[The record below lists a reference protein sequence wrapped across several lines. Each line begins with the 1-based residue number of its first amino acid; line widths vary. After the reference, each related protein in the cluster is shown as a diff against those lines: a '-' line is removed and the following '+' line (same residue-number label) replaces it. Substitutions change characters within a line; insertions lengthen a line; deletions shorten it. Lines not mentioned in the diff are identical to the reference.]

1 MSSSRDLAAAIKKL
15 KCFNFSPKME
25 IADFR
30 KKIDNTLS
38 STFMPDY
45 VQVQEKTWKSVSG
58 YEIVPDV
65 FASHRVML
73 YIHGGAFVAGSA
85 KAYLSFASTL
95 ANATSA
101 RTVVPEFR
109 LPPSHPFP
117 AGIDD
122 IKEVFRAIYTD
133 ESVAISMKNDGIISD
148 EKRPEIIIAAD
159 DSGASLAMAL
169 LLELK
174 GRFRDCI
181 RQVFLFSP
189 ILNIADTNPLFT
201 AKKAKDDIYTAE
213 GLRHCAELYTYTE
226 NRTNP
231 QVSPVYITTDQLENF
246 PPVFIQT
253 GEKDYLLDD
262 SICLQS
268 ILKGSNVEC
277 TLDIVP
283 EMIHLFQL
291 DDDNLSEAHLSVERA
306 GKLITHRKVT
316 EQDSVFT
323 ASLVTEKSTY
333 VPKDIGEL

>member
-1 MSSSRDLAAAIKKL
+1 
-15 KCFNFSPKME
+15 ME

-30 KKIDNTLS
+30 KKIDDTLS
-38 STFMPDY
+38 SVFMPDY
-45 VQVQEKTWKSVSG
+45 VQVEEKSWKNISG
-58 YEIVPDV
+58 YQIIPDV
-65 FASHRVML
+65 FVSHRVL
-73 YIHGGAFVAGSA
+73 IYIHGGAFVAGSA

-122 IKEVFRAIYTD
+122 IKEVFRTVYTD
-133 ESVAISMKNDGIISD
+133 ESVAISMKSESGSGE
-148 EKRPEIIIAAD
+148 EKKPEIIIAAD

-213 GLRHCAELYTYTE
+213 GLRRCADLYTYAE

-231 QVSPVYITTDQLENF
+231 QVSSVYITTDQLENF

-262 SICLQS
+262 AICLQS
-268 ILKGSNVEC
+268 VLKGSNVEC
-277 TLDIVP
+277 TLDVVP
-283 EMIHLFQL
+283 DMIHLFQL
-291 DDDNLSEAHLSVERA
+291 DDDNLSEAHLSIEKC

-323 ASLVTEKSTY
+323 ASLVTEKSTF
-333 VPKDIGEL
+333 VPNDIGEL